1 MAKNDPRSGNC
12 LPRSVGLIQGFSSLR
27 PEEQKVFVKI
37 IPKDEEGGASDSK
50 LGAQSKKL
58 HEILDA
64 LQELT
69 NKEGPPKLEVR
80 SGEELGELATLNE
93 YPTQKLRVSSTLLQ
107 LCADGI
113 LFGATTPCEVCK
125 ESGRSGRI
133 LLDGEVYRCT
143 GWLTEHL
150 RCSFQTQEPERQVWQ
165 LTPRAKQLQKLA
177 KMKLKVGQRLFSTKI
192 SEDAPAPSQPRGPNS
207 SGFVLRPRCLCG
219 ARAVGPSG
227 DGIIPLSGRSS
238 STVQC
243 KPPLLNLSVYLSKG
257 FSKEKREELAD
268 MVKGHMGSIA
278 TSLAKG
284 VCFVVSS
291 EELMKKETKE
301 VEAGALETWRPGLD
315 PKAPSHPASLMS
327 YYTKIDGVNLDRALK
342 KTARRQPSGQSSG
355 GQTHMDAAI
364 IEACEAAVKGKGD
377 GRVSVEDAQEVF
389 KFVKDA
395 GKVTETELWTMRY
408 CLTEYNFTEAASDW
422 ITNAVKGITKYAD
435 KVAKGKK
442 ISGYYEKVD
451 GVQCDH
457 EVLEVCRKAVAG
469 AGDGRVSK
477 EDAKLVLAAVTDGGK
492 VTQTE
497 KWTLRLC
504 LSEFNWTEAA
514 QDWFAEEL
522 KAFTSAKKRPSSAP
536 GRPAKKVKTVDNGK
550 KVKSVLGSLKVL
562 EKSEKADVLSM
573 VSSMGQKTL
582 AVPKEERHSFQSD
595 AFKMVEKLLNDAHV
609 VLQNQLAAAKELIDN
624 SDAEK
629 AKREAAVKAAEE
641 ALTASKAGKEK
652 AMEKNQEKST
662 ALKAAEDALKSAQTQ
677 QKDGDAKA
685 VSLEKEKA
693 ALEEGTKD
701 WMGELRKAEKG
712 WTGEGWQLAMTRL
725 HAAWLDCGLA
735 RECAGQPRACK
746 KCASKGGL
754 AKKLKDFTVVYAGVP
769 CWLPRPWGGQGAD
782 VAGVQAK
789 PLNHLT
795 KALNKAS
802 IDSSL
807 VQSIPFALK
816 KKPES
821 RVGFDLVIVEKLDDA
836 IKDGRRNTLADLTTN
851 IEKEGPERQ
860 ARLAA
865 VEAATSAAE
874 AAKAAAAAA
883 AEALKA
889 AKDGLSAATATLGSA
904 KKSYGSFD
912 AEPWAVDAA
921 KTELVPG
928 VDEFFLYKLEAGT
941 VTNMAPNLLWGE
953 ARKQF
958 KRIEETGTQKFVE
971 KDGVNMDSDI
981 GELLERTHVL
991 VERAKQRVYS
1001 EMLSLT
1007 DMVSGSNSFY
1017 TFCVLESDKD
1027 SGGSCYWVWR
1037 KWGRIGLDCG
1047 TKLEE
1052 FKSSKQAAI
1061 AQFSKLYLEKTGNTY
1076 GHKPSEFTQKPGK
1089 FSRVDIQHKALQN
1102 KKAKTE
1108 QEEDDFEDGDAQ
1120 GGQPLG
1126 QLSKAAVE
1134 KGNGVLDQIENLLN
1148 DIGEGGT
1155 PSPVQKGK
1163 IAAHSAEFYSLI
1175 PHNFG
1180 MKAPPPINTQDALV
1194 FVPVPVDVVL
1204 GVDAFRTPKT
1214 LQ

>member
-1 MAKNDPRSGNC
+1 
-12 LPRSVGLIQGFSSLR
+12 
-27 PEEQKVFVKI
+27 
-37 IPKDEEGGASDSK
+37 
-50 LGAQSKKL
+50 
-58 HEILDA
+58 
-64 LQELT
+64 
-69 NKEGPPKLEVR
+69 
-80 SGEELGELATLNE
+80 
-93 YPTQKLRVSSTLLQ
+93 
-107 LCADGI
+107 
-113 LFGATTPCEVCK
+113 
-125 ESGRSGRI
+125 
-133 LLDGEVYRCT
+133 
-143 GWLTEHL
+143 
-150 RCSFQTQEPERQVWQ
+150 
-165 LTPRAKQLQKLA
+165 
-177 KMKLKVGQRLFSTKI
+177 
-192 SEDAPAPSQPRGPNS
+192 
-207 SGFVLRPRCLCG
+207 
-219 ARAVGPSG
+219 
-227 DGIIPLSGRSS
+227 
-238 STVQC
+238 
-243 KPPLLNLSVYLSKG
+243 
-257 FSKEKREELAD
+257 
-268 MVKGHMGSIA
+268 
-278 TSLAKG
+278 
-284 VCFVVSS
+284 
-291 EELMKKETKE
+291 
-301 VEAGALETWRPGLD
+301 
-315 PKAPSHPASLMS
+315 MS
-327 YYTKIDGVNLDRALK
+327 YYTKIDGVNL
-342 KTARRQPSGQSSG
+342 
-355 GQTHMDAAI
+355 DAAI

-712 WTGEGWQLAMTRL
+712 
-725 HAAWLDCGLA
+725 
-735 RECAGQPRACK
+735 
-746 KCASKGGL
+746 
-754 AKKLKDFTVVYAGVP
+754 
-769 CWLPRPWGGQGAD
+769 
-782 VAGVQAK
+782 VQAK

-836 IKDGRRNTLADLTTN
+836 IKNTLADLTTN

-912 AEPWAVDAA
+912 ADLKAA
-921 KTELVPG
+921 KKTFEKAEADLKAFQEGALADFKYLMELSA
-928 VDEFFLYKLEAGT
+928 EAG
-941 VTNMAPNLLWGE
+941 
-953 ARKQF
+953 Q
-958 KRIEETGTQKFVE
+958 
-971 KDGVNMDSDI
+971 
-981 GELLERTHVL
+981 
-991 VERAKQRVYS
+991 
-1001 EMLSLT
+1001 
-1007 DMVSGSNSFY
+1007 
-1017 TFCVLESDKD
+1017 
-1027 SGGSCYWVWR
+1027 
-1037 KWGRIGLDCG
+1037 
-1047 TKLEE
+1047 
-1052 FKSSKQAAI
+1052 
-1061 AQFSKLYLEKTGNTY
+1061 
-1076 GHKPSEFTQKPGK
+1076 
-1089 FSRVDIQHKALQN
+1089 
-1102 KKAKTE
+1102 
-1108 QEEDDFEDGDAQ
+1108 
-1120 GGQPLG
+1120 
-1126 QLSKAAVE
+1126 
-1134 KGNGVLDQIENLLN
+1134 
-1148 DIGEGGT
+1148 
-1155 PSPVQKGK
+1155 
-1163 IAAHSAEFYSLI
+1163 
-1175 PHNFG
+1175 
-1180 MKAPPPINTQDALV
+1180 
-1194 FVPVPVDVVL
+1194 
-1204 GVDAFRTPKT
+1204 
-1214 LQ
+1214 

>member
-69 NKEGPPKLEVR
+69 NK
-80 SGEELGELATLNE
+80 ELGELATLNE

-192 SEDAPAPSQPRGPNS
+192 SEDAPAPSQ
-207 SGFVLRPRCLCG
+207 
-219 ARAVGPSG
+219 
-227 DGIIPLSGRSS
+227 SS

-301 VEAGALETWRPGLD
+301 VEVQIVTAPEKMKRIATGHNHRDTAG
-315 PKAPSHPASLMS
+315 
-327 YYTKIDGVNLDRALK
+327 YYTKIDGVNL
-342 KTARRQPSGQSSG
+342 
-355 GQTHMDAAI
+355 DAAI

-725 HAAWLDCGLA
+725 
-735 RECAGQPRACK
+735 
-746 KCASKGGL
+746 
-754 AKKLKDFTVVYAGVP
+754 
-769 CWLPRPWGGQGAD
+769 
-782 VAGVQAK
+782 
-789 PLNHLT
+789 
-795 KALNKAS
+795 
-802 IDSSL
+802 
-807 VQSIPFALK
+807 
-816 KKPES
+816 
-821 RVGFDLVIVEKLDDA
+821 
-836 IKDGRRNTLADLTTN
+836 
-851 IEKEGPERQ
+851 
-860 ARLAA
+860 
-865 VEAATSAAE
+865 
-874 AAKAAAAAA
+874 
-883 AEALKA
+883 
-889 AKDGLSAATATLGSA
+889 
-904 KKSYGSFD
+904 
-912 AEPWAVDAA
+912 
-921 KTELVPG
+921 
-928 VDEFFLYKLEAGT
+928 
-941 VTNMAPNLLWGE
+941 
-953 ARKQF
+953 
-958 KRIEETGTQKFVE
+958 
-971 KDGVNMDSDI
+971 
-981 GELLERTHVL
+981 
-991 VERAKQRVYS
+991 
-1001 EMLSLT
+1001 
-1007 DMVSGSNSFY
+1007 
-1017 TFCVLESDKD
+1017 
-1027 SGGSCYWVWR
+1027 
-1037 KWGRIGLDCG
+1037 
-1047 TKLEE
+1047 
-1052 FKSSKQAAI
+1052 
-1061 AQFSKLYLEKTGNTY
+1061 
-1076 GHKPSEFTQKPGK
+1076 
-1089 FSRVDIQHKALQN
+1089 
-1102 KKAKTE
+1102 
-1108 QEEDDFEDGDAQ
+1108 
-1120 GGQPLG
+1120 
-1126 QLSKAAVE
+1126 
-1134 KGNGVLDQIENLLN
+1134 
-1148 DIGEGGT
+1148 
-1155 PSPVQKGK
+1155 
-1163 IAAHSAEFYSLI
+1163 
-1175 PHNFG
+1175 
-1180 MKAPPPINTQDALV
+1180 
-1194 FVPVPVDVVL
+1194 
-1204 GVDAFRTPKT
+1204 
-1214 LQ
+1214 